1 MHEMRSSPSIHQW
14 HAWRREGSY
23 RGPAESVACVVVNV
37 GVLLRLRATIRLR
50 LQWRIRWIADWP
62 LTGAGP
68 DRRKEE
74 RSVRGRNEQQ
84 LDDKKPPVFPPVA
97 TEQNCSSCWQLRCA
111 APALLRWPWPTI
123 ICACNCL
130 SFSLRHSQC
139 APVRIHAEIIA
150 CPGPH
155 THYCGSLSHRDLPP
169 QPPRPSLSL
178 SVFMVK
184 LRRVELLQ
192 AGTQGPSKRCS
203 LTGVHEKLGV
213 LHPWIPKDVGA
224 SPTVLYLEFAF
235 L

>member
-1 MHEMRSSPSIHQW
+1 
-14 HAWRREGSY
+14 
-23 RGPAESVACVVVNV
+23 
-37 GVLLRLRATIRLR
+37 
-50 LQWRIRWIADWP
+50 
-62 LTGAGP
+62 
-68 DRRKEE
+68 
-74 RSVRGRNEQQ
+74 
-84 LDDKKPPVFPPVA
+84 
-97 TEQNCSSCWQLRCA
+97 
-111 APALLRWPWPTI
+111 LLRWPWPTI

-178 SVFMVK
+178 SLFLWSSWGALSYCRPAHKVLQK
-184 LRRVELLQ
+184 GAHLREYMR
-192 AGTQGPSKRCS
+192 SW
-203 LTGVHEKLGV
+203 GV

-224 SPTVLYLEFAF
+224 FPTVLYLEFAF